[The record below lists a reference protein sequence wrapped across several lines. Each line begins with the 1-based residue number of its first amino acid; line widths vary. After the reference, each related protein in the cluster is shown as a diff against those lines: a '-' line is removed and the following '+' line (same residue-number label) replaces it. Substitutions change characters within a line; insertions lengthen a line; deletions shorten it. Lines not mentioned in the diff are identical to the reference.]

1 MQIGAGRL
9 RFKPRFV
16 LITVT
21 LALCGCA
28 TVGPQSITA
37 GRGIYNEVINRTE
50 DEQTLNALVRLR
62 YEETFGM
69 LSVASVTAGLRFRTQ
84 ARVEAG
90 FGDSVDF
97 AGNLVPLAAGVA
109 YEENPT
115 ISYVPLNGEDFMRRM
130 ISPLSVEE
138 WALLSKPV
146 RRKDLLFALAV
157 QRINELQNS
166 YPGEGSPPPAFIQL
180 VDLYGTLRKDSVL
193 DLVQL
198 PEPGNSK
205 QFFWGIQDYKGKP
218 ESSVRTFLDL
228 VQVPESKKSKKF
240 FWGIHDYK
248 GKSESSVRAF
258 LDMLG
263 IDAKLDG
270 SPIVL
275 PVREAIGRS
284 NSEIHLQL
292 RSPFDV
298 LRVFGAGIEL
308 PPAHLESGI
317 VNSTIT
323 EEPGRWR
330 FITIR
335 SSVGRPSNATVEI
348 QFRDH
353 WFYID
358 ATDTQSKRAFA
369 YLRTL
374 IGIRLAAPAA
384 TQVAPVLTVP
394 VN

>member
-1 MQIGAGRL
+1 MWWWGNVHIGADRSLFRPGS
-9 RFKPRFV
+9 V
-16 LITVT
+16 LFAVT

-28 TVGPQSITA
+28 TIGPQSITA
-37 GRGIYNEVINRTE
+37 GRGVYNEVINRTE

-62 YEETFGM
+62 YDETFGM

-84 ARVEAG
+84 VGVEAG
-90 FGDSVDF
+90 FGDNVDF

-115 ISYVPLNGEDFMRRM
+115 ISYVPLSGEDFMRRM

-146 RRKDLLFALAV
+146 RRKGLLFALAV
-157 QRINELQNS
+157 QRINDLRNS
-166 YPGEGSPPPAFIQL
+166 LPGEGSPPPAFVQL
-180 VDLYGTLRKDSVL
+180 VELYAKLR
-193 DLVQL
+193 
-198 PEPGNSK
+198 
-205 QFFWGIQDYKGKP
+205 QD
-218 ESSVRTFLDL
+218 EVLDL
-228 VQVPESKKSKKF
+228 VQVPESERPDQF
-240 FWGIHDYK
+240 YWGIHDYR
-248 GKSESSVRAF
+248 GGPESSVRAF
-258 LDMLG
+258 LDLLG

-270 SPIVL
+270 STIVL

-284 NSEIHLQL
+284 KSAIHVQL

-298 LRVFGAGIEL
+298 LREFGAGIEL
-308 PPAHLESGI
+308 PPAHVESGM
-317 VNSTIT
+317 VKRTIT
-323 EEPGRWR
+323 DAPENWQ
-330 FITIR
+330 FIKIR
-335 SSVGRPSNATVEI
+335 SSVARPSNATVEI
-348 QFRDH
+348 QFRDR

-374 IGIRLAAPAA
+374 IGIRLAAPAT